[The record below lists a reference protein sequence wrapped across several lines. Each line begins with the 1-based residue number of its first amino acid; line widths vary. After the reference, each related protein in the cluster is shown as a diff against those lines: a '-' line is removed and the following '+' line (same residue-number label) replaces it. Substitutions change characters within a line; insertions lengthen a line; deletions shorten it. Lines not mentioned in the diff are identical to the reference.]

1 MWGTALEILDGLDV
15 ERYRRG
21 YLEDYLRVGDIREGV
36 GGGDGGNDDVEMDC
50 KSMITPLEKSIALA
64 HEMAI
69 LELADGGEV
78 ELAYA
83 SLRMCSEMLD
93 RCLPVDNK
101 DDMEDDVE
109 DSQFYN
115 RDKMNAGDR
124 GVGMISSRSGD
135 VERRVTALSSLRT
148 SAANDGVGALLPTDF
163 YGPNNQNPQ
172 KRRHQIAKL
181 LKRHVPEVPNQRLSS
196 LLQQSVKWQ
205 CFTGTFPTVERLF
218 QSGLENEQNEDSNNE
233 NLHDDDKKKKKKRKK
248 NHHIER
254 KFDLVL
260 GNVNVA
266 EFLDGKK
273 RRIKSSSNN
282 GVNAVERVPSRP
294 SQTIRLGKKS
304 YISSALFLPDGK
316 GLVTGS
322 SDGFVE
328 IWGEPISSSTKQDVG
343 DDKSDK
349 LNNLLKQNIDFEKL
363 RTSDLPY
370 QKEDDLML
378 HDSSVL
384 AMDVSRDGSLLG
396 TASSDG
402 TVCVWKISDGK
413 LLRKLERTHGGSGGD
428 KGNSFWHYLSFL
440 SY

>member
-21 YLEDYLRVGDIREGV
+21 YLEDYLKWGDAGEDGDAEEG
-36 GGGDGGNDDVEMDC
+36 DRDVDIDH
-50 KSMITPLEKSIALA
+50 STLITPLEKSIALA
-64 HEMAI
+64 HEMTI

-101 DDMEDDVE
+101 DDMDDDVE
-109 DSQFYN
+109 GFQF
-115 RDKMNAGDR
+115 DKHERMGSGER

-135 VERRVTALSSLRT
+135 IERRVTALSSIRT
-148 SAANDGVGALLPTDF
+148 SAADNGIGVILPTDY
-163 YGPNNQNPQ
+163 YGPNNETQQ

-218 QSGLENEQNEDSNNE
+218 QSRLEDVQDEDKNEDQN
-233 NLHDDDKKKKKKRKK
+233 DDDKKKKKKRKQDH
-248 NHHIER
+248 NTAR

-260 GNVNVA
+260 GNVNIVGSS
-266 EFLDGKK
+266 DRKK
-273 RRIKSSSNN
+273 RRIKSSSSNS
-282 GVNAVERVPSRP
+282 VNAIERVPSRP

-304 YISSALFLPDGK
+304 YISSAIFLPDGK

-328 IWGEPISSSTKQDVG
+328 IWGEPILSSIKQEVG
-343 DDKSDK
+343 DNKSDK
-349 LNNLLKQNIDFEKL
+349 LINLVDQNIDFEKL
-363 RTSDLPY
+363 RTSDLQY

-402 TVCVWKISDGK
+402 TVCVWKIADGK
-413 LLRKLERTHGGSGGD
+413 LLRKLERAHGGSGVD
-428 KGNSFWHYLSFL
+428 KGDYFF
-440 SY
+440 